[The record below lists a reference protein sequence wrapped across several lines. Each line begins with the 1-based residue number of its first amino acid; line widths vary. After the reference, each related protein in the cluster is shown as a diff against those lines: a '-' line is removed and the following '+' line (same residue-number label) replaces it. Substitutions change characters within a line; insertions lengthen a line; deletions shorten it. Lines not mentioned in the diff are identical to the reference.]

1 MVHGIFEQISNLNI
15 AVVSE
20 INVLAFLFVIRMFTR
35 IYPVNFH
42 DKLLNIDGRP
52 FLLNDSYS
60 SILKL
65 QKLLG
70 LHNLFV
76 FISF

>member
-1 MVHGIFEQISNLNI
+1 MVHRIFDKISNINI

-20 INVLAFLFVIRMFTR
+20 INVLAFLFAIRMLIR

-42 DKLLNIDGRP
+42 NKLLNIDGRP
-52 FLLNDSYS
+52 FFAIDSYS

-65 QKLLG
+65 QKLVG
-70 LHNLFV
+70 LHN
-76 FISF
+76 